1 VHVSADPE
9 SKFVQEEFLGDNKVQ
24 LRGIRMVPQST
35 RNTDVLLHKFEVQ
48 KLKEEIQGLKI
59 ELDLLKKVD

>member
-1 VHVSADPE
+1 
-9 SKFVQEEFLGDNKVQ
+9 
-24 LRGIRMVPQST
+24 MVPQST

-59 ELDLLKKVD
+59 ELDRLIRLDSYIGISLTNCLGE